1 MGDAEIYIESIHV
14 YSSGTKGV
22 SLQMMSVGDTFT
34 IDFQQNF
41 PDYTYAKAFL
51 AEASKMGL
59 TVHCSDVIAYIT
71 PKDHTANTNFIK
83 SLIGFFR
90 RYIR

>member
-1 MGDAEIYIESIHV
+1 M
-14 YSSGTKGV
+14 K
-22 SLQMMSVGDTFT
+22 MMSVGDTFT

-41 PDYTYAKAFL
+41 PDTTYAKAFL
-51 AEASKMGL
+51 TESSKMGL
-59 TVHCSDVIAYIT
+59 AVHCSDVIAYIT

-90 RYIR
+90 RIIQR

>member
-1 MGDAEIYIESIHV
+1 
-14 YSSGTKGV
+14 
-22 SLQMMSVGDTFT
+22 MMSVGSTFT

-41 PDYTYAKAFL
+41 PDDTYAKTFL

-59 TVHCSDVIAYIT
+59 TANCSDVIAYIT

-83 SLIGFFR
+83 SLAGFFR
-90 RYIR
+90 RMWH